1 MNLTLNGLDM
11 TRLST
16 NATGPLG
23 WIKEGL
29 MDISMDIS
37 FPEEKPKQKNLEKT
51 FAAEVVF
58 PDKEE
63 HEVYDAA
70 VHFRFDIGMNYMQLN
85 PPIYSSDLDYVS
97 NLLVHPISVYM
108 NKHAKHL
115 PLTFEF
121 GLPLVKIYL
130 ESVIC

>member
-29 MDISMDIS
+29 MDISVDIS
-37 FPEEKPKQKNLEKT
+37 FPEQEKVKKPKT
-51 FAAEVVF
+51 FALF
-58 PDKEE
+58 PDKDESNIGTSSLPS
-63 HEVYDAA
+63 VL
-70 VHFRFDIGMNYMQLN
+70 FTFNIGMNYMQLN

-97 NLLVHPISVYM
+97 NILVHPISVYM

-115 PLTFEF
+115 PLLFSF
-121 GLPLVKIYL
+121 ALPLVIFL
-130 ESVIC
+130 EFSDGIF